1 MRLAVLSVALGTS
14 ACTPDR
20 EGAVGITR
28 SPEGHLVAVVA
39 GCGTEFKQLHADNAL
54 PQTLTSFASWKLPK
68 ETGAT
73 VDLDLERADDTSR
86 QPQQLTFHDSSRY
99 SLYASLKTSVITDG
113 SISRRRT
120 SRLGPPTLS
129 YTRDATT
136 RTNRSSNVATER
148 SSPLQSAR
156 SDEP

>member
-1 MRLAVLSVALGTS
+1 MLSVALGTS

-39 GCGTEFKQLHADNAL
+39 GCGTEFKQLYADNAL

-68 ETGAT
+68 GTGAT

-86 QPQQLTFHDSSRY
+86 QPQHLTFHDNSRY

-113 SISRRRT
+113 VDFT
-120 SRLGPPTLS
+120 LADVPPG
-129 YTRDATT
+129 
-136 RTNRSSNVATER
+136 
-148 SSPLQSAR
+148 SPDVVLYGGR
-156 SDEP
+156 NDKDEPVVERGTREEFAAAVCTQQ

>member
-86 QPQQLTFHDSSRY
+86 QPQQLTFHENSRY
-99 SLYASLKTSVITDG
+99 SLYAILKTSVITDG
-113 SISRRRT
+113 LDFTPADVPS
-120 SRLGPPTLS
+120 G
-129 YTRDATT
+129 
-136 RTNRSSNVATER
+136 
-148 SSPLQSAR
+148 SPDVVLYAGR
-156 SDEP
+156 NDKDEPVVERGNREEFAAAVCTQR